1 MLKVMQA
8 KEDLRVSLV
17 KSEKTELMEKMAKMV
32 AQVVMESMVAEEKLV
47 QTDMTVLL
55 TLVKMVDVG
64 NGLFWPKK

>member
-1 MLKVMQA
+1 M
-8 KEDLRVSLV
+8 SLV

-47 QTDMTVLL
+47 QPDMTALL

-64 NGLFWPKK
+64 KWAILA